1 MAGLR
6 TFTFAQQKGGTGKT
20 VSVCWLAWLLS
31 RDHRVA
37 VIDLDPQGAATS
49 LLGSSSTYQ
58 HGAYDFIVGGEI
70 PKDAVVRSKFSNCM
84 LVPATEA
91 MIMAEMDI
99 RVQSLDFN
107 DVRKRLGKA
116 FRSFDYILIDCGSGL
131 GILTSLAMSISEKV
145 MMPLP
150 KGKLEE
156 RALVGTYRHLSRMR
170 RDAADVAIALPVMRR
185 QADTPVLNSTTEVA
199 VSSVIV
205 PYDESISDAFQKLTS
220 SSKPDTSNPTMAA
233 YFALAHEMTGNEWE
247 EAAEPEDDDTDAQS
261 EPELSPIPAPSR
273 RVSEPRAE
281 TMTDIFD
288 ALHEKRS
295 RHTQEIDE
303 SQEFKPSTP
312 SRPKPKPSNEPA
324 RDPQPPR
331 QAAAPPTY
339 QSLRD
344 IHNDTL
350 EEAPKVKT
358 WFWIRL
364 GFGLMGI
371 GIAIIGLFTN
381 LVSQLVMWGAIV
393 AVMILIVPDL
403 ILRFVLRDR

>member
-303 SQEFKPSTP
+303 PQEFKPSTP

>member
-261 EPELSPIPAPSR
+261 EPELSPIPTPSR

-295 RHTQEIDE
+295 RHTHEIDE

-324 RDPQPPR
+324 RDPQSPR
-331 QAAAPPTY
+331 QAAAPPAY